1 MSEEQKRAEGV
12 RYWWGRAHTSLQAAR
27 REAAAGD
34 YPLAINRAYY
44 ARFYAVSA
52 LLLEQ
57 GGRFGK
63 HASVRA
69 AFNRNIIRAGRLSR
83 VDGNLHNQLFRDR
96 HEGDYVEF
104 TRFDAEYV
112 QEKIEAC
119 EAFLSHLQPVLRSCR
134 QRQKRKSWRRLRS
147 RRRITGQRRYPV
159 RGLNSYH
166 WCEILGQRID
176 DQVGLG

>member
-104 TRFDAEYV
+104 TRFDA
-112 QEKIEAC
+112 
-119 EAFLSHLQPVLRSCR
+119 SMCR
-134 QRQKRKSWRRLRS
+134 KRLRLV
-147 RRRITGQRRYPV
+147 RRFLAIFSP
-159 RGLNSYH
+159 
-166 WCEILGQRID
+166 C
-176 DQVGLG
+176 